1 MSCENILEVKHLS
14 ISASRG
20 EKEKCL
26 VGDINFSLGR
36 GKVLG
41 IVGESGSGKSITCYA
56 ITGLLNPNLH
66 ISGGSIVFRG
76 DGTDTELVGLCE
88 KRYRKLRG
96 SRITMVFQEPM
107 SALNPVQRCG
117 QQVEEVLKVH
127 TYMSKKER
135 KAEVL
140 KLFEQVKLP
149 DPQRIYSS
157 YPHQLS
163 GGQKQRVV
171 IAMAV
176 ACKPDVIIADEPT
189 TALDVTV
196 QKEIVNLFSEI
207 SRTSDMSIIFIT
219 HDLAL
224 ISEIAD
230 DVLVSTT
237 DMWKNTAQ
245 KTRYSPARSRLT
257 PKDFWHAGPVWGRKL
272 CGFLSSP
279 TFYPEDSS
287 PKGSCRKTK

>member
-1 MSCENILEVKHLS
+1 MSCENILEVKHLC

-56 ITGLLNPNLH
+56 VTGLLNPNLH

-127 TYMSKKER
+127 TSMSKKER

-207 SRTSDMSIIFIT
+207 SRTSEMSIIFIT

-230 DVLVSTT
+230 DVLVMY
-237 DMWKNTAQ
+237 DG
-245 KTRYSPARSRLT
+245 
-257 PKDFWHAGPVWGRKL
+257 HV
-272 CGFLSSP
+272 
-279 TFYPEDSS
+279 E
-287 PKGSCRKTK
+287 